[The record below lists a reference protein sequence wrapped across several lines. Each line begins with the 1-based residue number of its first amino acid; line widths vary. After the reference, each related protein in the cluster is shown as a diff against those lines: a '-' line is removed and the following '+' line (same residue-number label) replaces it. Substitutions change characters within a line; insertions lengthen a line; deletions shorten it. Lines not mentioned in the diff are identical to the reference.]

1 METLL
6 HNSLSKTAIPYTEI
20 DKIATFYGFSH
31 EQIDEVISPL
41 SEFFQ
46 EYYELVFASEEVELI
61 TSGKGE
67 LFAGKIIESAL
78 RAGLTHKS
86 VDFFTACHL
95 HFPEVVTG
103 IKFRFSK
110 KGSLIPALYVRVKCK
125 MEEAMPFLRKQFS
138 SEELKPL
145 CEALKGNTIL
155 YGLGFSEKSG
165 EGYLKTYT
173 IGEVENE
180 NGEKIQGF
188 ISHRLSGNQFA
199 REYKTYLPEVI
210 LSDFKTQNHVVQ
222 NLIYFL
228 VHGLSYTKAGHIG
241 ILHRDNEADE
251 YKIYVERIGGI
262 PTDFSAR

>member
-1 METLL
+1 MEMPL
-6 HNSLSKTAIPYTEI
+6 HNSLGKTTIPETEI
-20 DKIATFYGFSH
+20 EKIAAFYGFSR

-46 EYYELVFASEEVELI
+46 EYCELVFASEEVELI

-67 LFAGKIIESAL
+67 LFAGKIRESSL
-78 RAGLTHKS
+78 RAGLAQKS
-86 VDFFTACHL
+86 VDYFTACHL
-95 HFPEVVTG
+95 HFPDVVTG

-110 KGSLIPALYVRVKCK
+110 KGIQPPALYVRVKCK
-125 MEEAMPFLRKQFS
+125 MEEAMPFLEKQFP
-138 SEELKPL
+138 SEELQSL
-145 CEALKGNTIL
+145 CDALKENTIL
-155 YGLGFSEKSG
+155 YGLGFSEKRG

-180 NGEKIQGF
+180 NGEKIKGF
-188 ISHRLSGNQFA
+188 VSHRLLGNQFA
-199 REYKTYLPEVI
+199 REHKTYLPEI
-210 LSDFKTQNHVVQ
+210 TLSDYKTENHVVQ

-228 VHGLSYTKAGHIG
+228 VHELSYTKAGHIG
-241 ILHRDNEADE
+241 ILHCGNEADE